1 MKKYIAEGVGTAM
14 LTLIACGIAVTTGNL
29 LATAI
34 GFGAVLMLAIILIGD
49 VSGCHIKP
57 AVSFGLFMDGK
68 RKVSE
73 LWKYIVAQIA
83 GAFVGSLLLALF
95 VKGFDALGANTFAWE
110 NWYIAILVEVLLT
123 FIFVAVILKVTE
135 KDDRNNA
142 LIIGLTLMLVHLFGI
157 AFTGTSVNPARSLA
171 PGMLQGWDYIQK
183 VWVFLLAP
191 MGGAA
196 LAGLF
201 YKHVLKK

>member
-14 LTLIACGIAVTTGNL
+14 LTLIACGIAVTCNDY
-29 LATAI
+29 LAIAL
-34 GFGAVLMLAIILIGD
+34 GFGLVLTMMIYLIGSI
-49 VSGCHIKP
+49 SGCHINP
-57 AVSFGLFMDGK
+57 AVSFGMFMAGK
-68 RKVSE
+68 MKASE

-83 GAFVGSLLLALF
+83 GAFAGSLLLALF
-95 VKGFDALGANTFAWE
+95 VKGFDTLGANTFAWE
-110 NWYIAILVEVLLT
+110 DWYIAILIEVLLT

-135 KDDRNNA
+135 KNDKCNA
-142 LIIGLTLMLVHLFGI
+142 LIIGLALTLVHLFGLT
-157 AFTGTSVNPARSLA
+157 FTGTSVNPARSLA

-201 YKHVLKK
+201 YKHVIKE